1 MKIEMKSISKSFY
14 GVQVLKKVDFTL
26 ENAEIHALMG
36 ENGAGKSTLLKILTG
51 VYKRDEGTILVD
63 GVENVYNHPIEAEK
77 DGIVFIHQELNIL
90 PNLTVLEN
98 LFLGKEIKNSLG
110 VINKKKMEEKAKTA
124 LKTLNVNFPLDMLAG
139 ELSVGKQQ
147 MIEIAKALLVDAKLI
162 IMDEPTAALTE
173 QETSL
178 LFNVIRD
185 LQAKGVSFIYIS
197 HRMEE
202 IFEVCDVI
210 SILRDGVHV
219 MNKKISET
227 DFDEVVRSMVG
238 REIGD
243 RFPKLTNTPE
253 ENSRLEVENL
263 TKKGLF
269 ENVSFNVK
277 KGEILGVSGLM
288 GAGRT
293 ELAHAIFGSLKYD
306 SGTTKINGE
315 KVKIKSP
322 IDAKNHGIAFITE
335 DRKSE
340 GLILD
345 FSIEDNIL
353 LADANHLSK
362 FGVLKQSNIEK
373 RVNELIKKINI
384 KTNTSKQPVK
394 SLSGGNQQKVVFAK
408 WLQTNPDILILDE
421 PTRGVDVGAK
431 KEIYNIIIDL
441 ASQGVSVILISSD
454 LPEVISLSNRVM
466 VMHEGKIGGILQKED
481 ATQENIM
488 KIATGGN

>member
-63 GVENVYNHPIEAEK
+63 GVEKVYNHPIEAEK

-269 ENVSFNVK
+269 ENVSFYVK

-408 WLQTNPDILILDE
+408 WLQTKPDILILDE